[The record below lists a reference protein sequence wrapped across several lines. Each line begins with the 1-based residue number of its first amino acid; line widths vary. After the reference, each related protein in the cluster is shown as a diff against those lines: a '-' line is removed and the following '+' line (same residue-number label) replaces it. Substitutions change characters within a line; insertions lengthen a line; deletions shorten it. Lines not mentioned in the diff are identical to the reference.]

1 MTISM
6 QDQDKGQ
13 TYTTIKSF
21 VQLKEL
27 LVHTR
32 FVTYCKIK
40 GIDNLEETGPNI
52 SESCDILRITLRTMS
67 PRYIPDIIF
76 SKPCNKIQQKTL
88 SRSFIVTNNKNIRN
102 CSLPDHL
109 G

>member
-52 SESCDILRITLRTMS
+52 SDSSEILRITLRTMS

-76 SKPCNKIQQKTL
+76 SKPCNKLQQKNSEQVL
-88 SRSFIVTNNKNIRN
+88 IVINNKNLSN
-102 CSLPDHL
+102 CCIPDHL